1 MQNMP
6 ADAGAHTANAAAS
19 HITSP
24 LTSPTAGPTART
36 LTGSTLAML
45 GGLAALG
52 ALATNI
58 ILPAFPAMGAS
69 LGVPVADL
77 GAALS
82 SFFLAFAI
90 GQLVAGPLSDRW
102 GRQPLV
108 LGGLAVFIAGSLIC
122 AAADTLGM
130 LIAGRVVQAFGVC
143 AASVLSRAIAR
154 DLFDGAALAR
164 ALALTMVAMAAAPGF
179 SPLIGSALDSWLG
192 WRSAFVALAVAGAA
206 LALHYRLSTGETHAP
221 DRRQAVS
228 MGKVLRGYL
237 ALLADRRFILSA
249 GAVGLMT
256 GNTFTFFAAAPRV
269 LMGKLGLSSLSLG
282 VFFAI
287 TVFVVF
293 AAGFLAPRLAKA
305 RGLRT
310 VAMSGI
316 VIAAAGGAALMAVP
330 GTSLAGFVGGIAVF
344 LFGMGLVNPLATA
357 ITLQPFGREAGAAS
371 ALLGFLQMF
380 CAAVGTAL
388 ASLPS
393 DAPAR
398 LLGVVIA
405 TASVLGLLLFLQT
418 RSPAQ
423 TAN

>member
-6 ADAGAHTANAAAS
+6 ADAGANAITAANAAA
-19 HITSP
+19 TAASP
-24 LTSPTAGPTART
+24 ATPTAPTTRT

-69 LGVPVADL
+69 LGVPVAEL
-77 GAALS
+77 GTALS

-192 WRSAFVALAVAGAA
+192 WRSAFVALAVAGAP

-305 RGLRT
+305 K
-310 VAMSGI
+310 
-316 VIAAAGGAALMAVP
+316 
-330 GTSLAGFVGGIAVF
+330 
-344 LFGMGLVNPLATA
+344 
-357 ITLQPFGREAGAAS
+357 
-371 ALLGFLQMF
+371 
-380 CAAVGTAL
+380 
-388 ASLPS
+388 
-393 DAPAR
+393 R
-398 LLGVVIA
+398 LSWA
-405 TASVLGLLLFLQT
+405 
-418 RSPAQ
+418 
-423 TAN
+423 

>member
-1 MQNMP
+1 MQDMP
-6 ADAGAHTANAAAS
+6 VDARANASVGAAAVA
-19 HITSP
+19 T
-24 LTSPTAGPTART
+24 PTHT
-36 LTGSTLAML
+36 LRGSTLAML

-82 SFFLAFAI
+82 SFFLAFAV
-90 GQLVAGPLSDRW
+90 GQLAAGPLSDRW

-108 LGGLAVFIAGSLIC
+108 LGGLAVFIVGSLIC

-192 WRSAFVALAVAGAA
+192 WRSAFVALAVAAAA
-206 LALHYRLSTGETHAP
+206 LAIHYRVCTGETHAP

-237 ALLADRRFILSA
+237 ALLGDRRFILPA

-269 LMGKLGLSSLSLG
+269 LMGKLGLSSLALG
-282 VFFAI
+282 LFFAI

-305 RGLRT
+305 RGPRP
-310 VAMSGI
+310 VAMSGL

-330 GTSLAGFVGGIAVF
+330 GTSLAGFVGAIAVF

-357 ITLQPFGREAGAAS
+357 MTLQPFGREAGAAS

-380 CAAVGTAL
+380 CAALGTTL
-388 ASLPS
+388 ASQPS
-393 DAPAR
+393 DTPAR
-398 LLGVVIA
+398 LLGMVIA
-405 TASVLGLLLFLQT
+405 AASIVGLLLFLRT
-418 RSPAQ
+418 RAQASGGTPAG
-423 TAN
+423 